1 MGVSGEEAQEGGDI
15 SPHLI
20 EWLACHRHA
29 MCGELNRVCSATLNP
44 ALSYNLGE
52 NVAMTT
58 LILSRDYS
66 SVPQFPVF
74 LC

>member
-1 MGVSGEEAQEGGDI
+1 MWGSFFFPLI
-15 SPHLI
+15 SPHLV

-29 MCGELNRVCSATLNP
+29 MCGELKTVCSATLNP

-58 LILSRDYS
+58 FILSMDYS